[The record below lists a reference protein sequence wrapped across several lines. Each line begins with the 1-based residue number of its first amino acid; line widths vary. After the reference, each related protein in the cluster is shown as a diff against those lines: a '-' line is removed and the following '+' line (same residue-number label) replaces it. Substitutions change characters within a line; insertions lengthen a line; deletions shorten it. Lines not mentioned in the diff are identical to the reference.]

1 MTIVD
6 IVLLTEEKYVSPQQ
20 PDWYTKQILEDDAH
34 LMDKIRR
41 LGLSVERRAWTDAT
55 FDWTTVGMA
64 VFRTTWD
71 YFNRFA
77 EFRDWMTE
85 VERKTRLVNSPELI
99 RWNWDKHYLRDLKQR
114 GVHIPETE
122 FIEAG
127 SRETLKAIHDRL
139 GWDETVLKPAIA
151 GAARHTYRLNRQN
164 IGAHEQIFAQLV
176 AKEAMLLQPFQTN
189 VLELGE
195 LSLVVIGGNYSHAV
209 LKRAKAGDFRVQDD
223 FGGTAVPHKPTEEEI
238 AFAEKAVRACNSMP
252 CYARA
257 DIIQDNNGLLALT
270 ELELI
275 EPELWLRHRPEAAQR
290 LAEELARLMR
300 LTPDSSQ

>member
-1 MTIVD
+1 MTFVD
-6 IVLLTEEKYVSPQQ
+6 IVLLTEEKYVAPQQ

-55 FDWTTVGMA
+55 FDWTTAGMA

-77 EFRDWMTE
+77 EFRDWMAV

-99 RWNWDKHYLRDLKQR
+99 RWNWDKHYLRDLEQR

-122 FIEAG
+122 FIEPG

-151 GAARHTYRLNRQN
+151 GAARHTYRLDRWN
-164 IGAHEQIFAQLV
+164 IVEHEPIFAQLV
-176 AKEAMLLQPFQTN
+176 AHEAMLLQPFQTN

-223 FGGTAVPHKPTEEEI
+223 FGGTAVPYIPTSEEI
-238 AFAEKAVRACNSMP
+238 AFAEKAVHACASLP
-252 CYARA
+252 SYARA
-257 DIIQDNNGLLALT
+257 DIIRDNHGQLALT

-290 LAEELARLMR
+290 LAEELARLY
-300 LTPDSSQ
+300 